1 MRGAQVRAAAAAGVA
16 AALIAG
22 CGADKSAPPPAAA
35 GKVVHGQTES
45 GMKLTVA
52 TFVAPSSDP
61 QLARLDAYRAAGG
74 YPSVDYHRV
83 TADNTHGSQPDRERD
98 VTFAR
103 TQNDIAVGKGSPTS
117 FACDALRYQW
127 PPQRGATRQTHDA
140 LMKTFCAVEPS
151 KPDGI
156 AAGAKQVY
164 YLVSDRSFGQRGIRS
179 MNVYGPL
186 SAQLK

>member
-1 MRGAQVRAAAAAGVA
+1 MRGAQVRAAAAIGLA
-16 AALIAG
+16 AASIAG
-22 CGADKSAPPPAAA
+22 CGGDKDAPAAVA
-35 GKVVHGQTES
+35 PGKVVHGQTET

-83 TADNTHGSQPDRERD
+83 TADNTGGSVADRERD

-103 TQNDIAVGKGSPTS
+103 TQNDIAIGKGAPTA

-127 PPQRGATRQTHDA
+127 PPQHGATQQTHDA
-140 LMKTFCAVEPS
+140 LMKTFCAVEPT

-164 YLVSDRSFGQRGIRS
+164 YLISDRSFGQRGIRT